1 MTMADES
8 FNKAGEE
15 RKKKKKAHANLLG
28 DAISVGNQIK
38 ADLNRHRTQNHIR
51 LNSMCMAL
59 HTALQLSICLSRF
72 Y

>member
-1 MTMADES
+1 MRVSIRQERRDE
-8 FNKAGEE
+8 
-15 RKKKKKAHANLLG
+15 KKAHANLLD

-59 HTALQLSICLSRF
+59 HSALHPLSRF
-72 Y
+72 ICLFRFY